1 MRAARVE
8 RTATSDQGPKLS
20 RPQTVDGKV
29 SEKET
34 TPRAASRVPRG
45 SGSVRPPLVSAVAR
59 AAAVEAATGLP
70 VPEATTRLPVPSEL
84 PAMPVRP
91 VPPVRVLPAL
101 SVPPVTP
108 VVVTAIVVVAVA
120 LSCALMSE
128 RSSLAELAQSLRVEL
143 NRYSP
148 GGKLPSSRAL
158 VERYRVSPVT
168 VTRALAQLAAE
179 GLVVTRPGAGA
190 FRAEPRTATPAT
202 GDTSWQEVA
211 LSADAATEL
220 VPRAVDASGVLVTLA
235 APPPGV
241 VEFNGGY
248 LHPSLQPERALA
260 AALARAGRRPGAWG
274 RPPTDGLPELR
285 EWFAREIGGSVT
297 AADLLVTAGG
307 QSAITTAL
315 RALAPPGS
323 PVLVESP
330 TYPGMLAVARAAG
343 LRPVPVPADA
353 DGVRPELLEA
363 AFRATGARV
372 FVCQPLFQN
381 PTGAVL
387 GPERRGEVL
396 RIARA
401 AGAFVVEDDFAH
413 ALVHEDAPPL
423 PAPLAAE
430 DPDGVVVHV
439 CSLTKAT
446 SPSLRVGALAARGP
460 VLERLRAIQVV
471 DSFFVPRPLQEAAL
485 ELVGSPAWH
494 RHLRAVAQELKSR
507 MGRAERRP
515 RHPAADA
522 RPAAP
527 SVRRL
532 PPLAASPGRRPG
544 GGPARRRPAG
554 RCRRGPR
561 PPVLLRGTARRAHP
575 AEFRGCRG
583 PHGDRGGRAP
593 AAGGGRRDRRLSA
606 RGGPGGGAVVRR
618 GAPACPGP
626 GQIHLTSPG
635 VTGTL
640 PV

>member
-1 MRAARVE
+1 MH
-8 RTATSDQGPKLS
+8 
-20 RPQTVDGKV
+20 
-29 SEKET
+29 
-34 TPRAASRVPRG
+34 
-45 SGSVRPPLVSAVAR
+45 
-59 AAAVEAATGLP
+59 
-70 VPEATTRLPVPSEL
+70 
-84 PAMPVRP
+84 
-91 VPPVRVLPAL
+91 
-101 SVPPVTP
+101 
-108 VVVTAIVVVAVA
+108 
-120 LSCALMSE
+120 E
-128 RSSLAELAQSLRVEL
+128 RSSVGDLANSLRAEL

-190 FRAEPRTATPAT
+190 FRAEPRPPAPVT
-202 GDTSWQEVA
+202 GDTSWQEVT
-211 LSADAATEL
+211 LSADTATEL
-220 VPRAVDASGVLVTLA
+220 VPRAVDASGVLVTLSP
-235 APPPGV
+235 PPPGV

-248 LHPSLQPERALA
+248 LHPSLQPERAMA

-285 EWFAREIGGSVT
+285 QWFAREIGGTVT
-297 AADLLVTAGG
+297 AAEVLVTAGG

-330 TYPGMLAVARAAG
+330 TYPGMLAVARASG

-372 FVCQPLFQN
+372 LVCQPLFQN

-387 GPERRGEVL
+387 RGERRGEVV

-401 AGAFVVEDDFAH
+401 AGAFVIEDDFARR
-413 ALVHEDAPPL
+413 LVHEDAGPL

-485 ELVGSPAWH
+485 ELVGSPAWN
-494 RHLRAVAQELKSR
+494 RHLRAVSQELKSR
-507 MGRAERRP
+507 RDTMTAAVVRHLPELALPHVPAGGYHLWLRLPGGLSEPALHAAALRTGVAVAPGRPYFCAEP
-515 RHPAADA
+515 PAGHLRLSFAGVA
-522 RPAAP
+522 GPTEIAEG
-527 SVRRL
+527 VRRL
-532 PPLAASPGRRPG
+532 RAA
-544 GGPARRRPAG
+544 
-554 RCRRGPR
+554 
-561 PPVLLRGTARRAHP
+561 VDELTA
-575 AEFRGCRG
+575 
-583 PHGDRGGRAP
+583 
-593 AAGGGRRDRRLSA
+593 
-606 RGGPGGGAVVRR
+606 
-618 GAPACPGP
+618 
-626 GQIHLTSPG
+626 
-635 VTGTL
+635 
-640 PV
+640 